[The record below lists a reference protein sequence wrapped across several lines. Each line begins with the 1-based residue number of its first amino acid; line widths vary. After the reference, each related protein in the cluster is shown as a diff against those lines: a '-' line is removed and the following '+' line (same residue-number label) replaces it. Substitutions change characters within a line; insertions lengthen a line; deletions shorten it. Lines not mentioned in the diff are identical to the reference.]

1 MLGSK
6 ECHLYYCI
14 SSSQWRQG
22 QQPVIVCCLFS
33 FSIPG
38 VLFLRVAAA
47 PALGGNARTLWDVL
61 LKGSNAPA
69 AVWPGVRS
77 MPKWYGAPKR
87 PIYTQDGYIL
97 TEMNH
102 SECQPPPPLT
112 HTPTHRHYATGLK
125 WILTHVWHLVTFANT
140 YFPLFFLEY
149 LLIINSIINPFF
161 IKKINY

>member
-14 SSSQWRQG
+14 SSCQWRQS

-112 HTPTHRHYATGLK
+112 HTPTLLDWNEFSSMYETLWLLQIHIFL
-125 WILTHVWHLVTFANT
+125 
-140 YFPLFFLEY
+140 YFSLNIY
-149 LLIINSIINPFF
+149 LL
-161 IKKINY
+161 